1 MRQALAVIPADAS
14 VAANT
19 PLIPLL
25 SHRRVLVRL
34 PASRHWQEPGAAL
47 KAVEWVAM
55 DLQLPAWR
63 AAAFESDRR
72 QVERLQQ
79 RLEELRAEGYRTVR
93 EGGGVVVLRRS

>member
-1 MRQALAVIPADAS
+1 MD
-14 VAANT
+14 
-19 PLIPLL
+19 
-25 SHRRVLVRL
+25 
-34 PASRHWQEPGAAL
+34 
-47 KAVEWVAM
+47 WVAV

-93 EGGGVVVLRRS
+93 DQGGVVVLRRS